1 MFFYK
6 IILNEIELWNKKRDW
21 ILIANTF
28 IMTFLLLNFE
38 PNVRLVK
45 INDLLKIGEEK
56 LMY

>member
-38 PNVRLVK
+38 PNGRLVK
-45 INDLLKIGEEK
+45 INDLLKIGEKK